1 MSEASAF
8 QPSDQRLNAIVH
20 GRVQG
25 VGYRFYVLQQAVRL
39 GLTGWVRNLQG
50 GTTVEV
56 LAEGGKANLQEFLGA
71 LHEGPDAAYIRD
83 VKYHFSPATGEFRD
97 FDIRYR

>member
-1 MSEASAF
+1 
-8 QPSDQRLNAIVH
+8 
-20 GRVQG
+20 
-25 VGYRFYVLQQAVRL
+25 
-39 GLTGWVRNLQG
+39 
-50 GTTVEV
+50 VEV